1 MIFIYLR
8 NNAITKFYMSLKSF
22 TEQPKAGALPSISLV
37 QNFPLYSPHGYFQ
50 SVASY
55 IMECNR

>member
-1 MIFIYLR
+1 
-8 NNAITKFYMSLKSF
+8 MSLKSF

-37 QNFPLYSPHGYFQ
+37 QKFPLYSPHGYFQ

>member
-1 MIFIYLR
+1 
-8 NNAITKFYMSLKSF
+8 MSLKSF

-37 QNFPLYSPHGYFQ
+37 QNLLLYSHHGYFQ

>member
-1 MIFIYLR
+1 MIFINLK
-8 NNAITKFYMSLKSF
+8 NNAITKFYMPLKSF
-22 TEQPKAGALPSISLV
+22 TEQPKTDALPSISLV
-37 QNFPLYSPHGYFQ
+37 QNFLLYSPHGYFQ